1 MNLMED
7 DMVTF
12 TVKKQHLVVVAAL
25 AVVFVMG
32 FFSGSYFSG
41 SSAAAGATG
50 NVLGNTGGTLP
61 QYPTTTLGPVQLDT
75 SGAALKG
82 DQNAKVSLVIFEDF
96 QCPFCERFTSDALVK
111 IEKDYVDTGKV
122 KLFFKHFPLTQIHPY
137 AQKAS
142 EAAACAQDQGKFW
155 EYHDVLFKNQD
166 KLGVD
171 DLKKYAADMGLNT
184 ATFNSC
190 LDSGTKKNQ
199 VEKDASDGDTAGV
212 TGTPTI
218 FVNGKPIVGAQPY
231 AAFKAAI
238 DAELA
243 KA

>member
-1 MNLMED
+1 MED
-7 DMVTF
+7 EMVTF
-12 TVKKQHLVVVAAL
+12 TVKKQHLVFTAAL

-32 FFSGSYFSG
+32 FFSGSYIVG
-41 SSAAAGATG
+41 SSAAAGTTG
-50 NVLGNTGGTLP
+50 NVLGNTGNDLP
-61 QYPTTTLGPVQLDT
+61 QYPTTTLGPVQIDT
-75 SGAALKG
+75 AGAVPRG
-82 DQNAKVSLVIFEDF
+82 DQTAKVSLVIFEDF

-111 IEKDYVDTGKV
+111 IEKDYVNKGKV

-142 EAAACAQDQGKFW
+142 EAAACAQDQAKFW
-155 EYHDVLFKNQD
+155 EYHDILFKNQE

-171 DLKKYAADMGLNT
+171 DLKKYAADLGLDT

-190 LDSGTKKNQ
+190 LDSGVKKNL
-199 VEKDASDGDTAGV
+199 VDKDASDGDAAGV

-218 FVNGKPIVGAQPY
+218 FVNGRAIVGAQPY
-231 AAFKAAI
+231 SAFKSAI